1 MSTQTPTM
9 APTLGTAAQ
18 LATVTKLDPAEIDTL
33 WLLFGS
39 VLVFFMQTGF
49 AMLEVGSVGQK
60 NTSNILLKNVLDAS
74 IGAIVWWFVGYGL
87 NGGETLV
94 SFMGGSKFATIND
107 EFADDGGY
115 NPASG
120 ATGFGSSGYLW
131 AGWLFQW
138 AFSAATA
145 TIVSGAVAE
154 RCSFGAYLVYTCC
167 LTGFIYPVVAHGG
180 WNIAGWASAWREDD
194 LLFGCGVIDFAG
206 SGVVHMTGGVAA
218 FTAAAI
224 LGPRKPATK
233 AAAGDAAGKYA
244 PVFRTLGV
252 LILWTGWY
260 GFNAVSTL
268 YIVGKGLVA
277 AKTMVTTTLAAGAG
291 AVSTLIFAYIL
302 KPGPDG
308 KRVISLDYANNGV
321 LAGLVAITSPCSTCD
336 AYGAVII
343 GILAGP
349 VFLAGDALLTV
360 LGIDDV
366 VLASP
371 VHGFCGMF
379 GVLMAA
385 VFATEDNY
393 SNAYYSARAAD
404 CAGILYGGNGASL
417 GAACVFILFIIAWT
431 GGLSALLFG
440 GMSYMGMLKVSDDVE
455 DKGMDVSEHGAAPAA
470 PAGKT
475 VEMTVVEVGEQQ
487 GTI

>member
-1 MSTQTPTM
+1 M
-9 APTLGTAAQ
+9 
-18 LATVTKLDPAEIDTL
+18 
-33 WLLFGS
+33 
-39 VLVFFMQTGF
+39 
-49 AMLEVGSVGQK
+49 
-60 NTSNILLKNVLDAS
+60 
-74 IGAIVWWFVGYGL
+74 
-87 NGGETLV
+87 
-94 SFMGGSKFATIND
+94 FATMND
-107 EFADDGGY
+107 EYDDAGAY
-115 NPASG
+115 PFASG
-120 ATGFGSSGYLW
+120 ASGAGASGYKW
-131 AGWLFQW
+131 AAWLFQW

-180 WNIAGWASAWREDD
+180 WNVAGWASAWREED
-194 LLFGCGVIDFAG
+194 LLFDCGVIDFAG

-224 LGPRKPATK
+224 LGPRKPETK
-233 AAAGDAAGKYA
+233 ALAGDAAGKYA

-268 YIVGKGLVA
+268 YIVGYGLVA

-291 AVSTLIFAYIL
+291 AVSTLTFAYFL
-302 KPGPDG
+302 KPANPETG
-308 KRVISLDYANNGV
+308 KKVISLDYANNGV

-336 AYGAVII
+336 AYGALII

-349 VFLAGDALLTV
+349 VFLLGEAVLFK

-385 VFATEDNY
+385 VFATE
-393 SNAYYSARAAD
+393 
-404 CAGILYGGNGASL
+404 
-417 GAACVFILFIIAWT
+417 
-431 GGLSALLFG
+431 
-440 GMSYMGMLKVSDDVE
+440 
-455 DKGMDVSEHGAAPAA
+455 
-470 PAGKT
+470 
-475 VEMTVVEVGEQQ
+475 
-487 GTI
+487 